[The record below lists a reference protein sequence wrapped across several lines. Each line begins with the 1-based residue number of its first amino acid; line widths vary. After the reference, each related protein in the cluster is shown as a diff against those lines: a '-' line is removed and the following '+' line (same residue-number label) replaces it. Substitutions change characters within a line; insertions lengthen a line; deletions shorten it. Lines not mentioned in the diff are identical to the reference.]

1 MADPKLKLGNDI
13 WATKQK
19 SLLAYNDEG
28 GNFKSLPFQVDRIS
42 SGTYVGRNGLI
53 QTAAS
58 NEPRVDFTNNTK
70 GALLLEPQRTNLDT
84 NNSFIDNADWS
95 LVDMSRTNEFGVAP
109 DGTNNSTQLS
119 LNSVTGNSRI
129 SRAYA
134 ATLSSGSTYTF
145 SAYYKGIAGEK
156 AYMRCLAQG
165 GSGTDVNKL
174 ITFTGNWQR
183 ETLSFVAGSS
193 QNYTYF
199 VDTRVG
205 SDDDATEFEVW
216 GGQLELGT
224 YSTSIIPT
232 SSAAVTRVKDEVAKG
247 GNEYVFNDS
256 EGTLFF
262 DLENFSG
269 NTREITLSNGFTSN
283 RVAFLFYGASAVIR
297 FFVASGGATQA
308 DSVFTVN
315 YNFNQ
320 RNKVAFRYKQNDFK
334 AYINGTQ
341 VFSDTSGNTPVGL
354 SRFDFAN
361 SNGTSNFIEGKI
373 NQAQIYNEAL
383 SDAELATLTTI

>member
-42 SGTYVGRNGLI
+42 GGTYVGRNGLV
-53 QTAAS
+53 QYAAS
-58 NEPRVDFTNNTK
+58 NEPRVDFVNNTK
-70 GALLLEPQRTNLDT
+70 GGLLLEPQRTNLDT
-84 NNSFIDNADWS
+84 NNSFIDIAAWT

-129 SRAYA
+129 SKAYA

-216 GGQLELGT
+216 GAQLELGT
-224 YSTSIIPT
+224 HASSIIPT
-232 SSAAVTRVKDEVAKG
+232 SGGAVTRVQDEVFNG
-247 GNEYVFNDS
+247 GNQYIFNDS
-256 EGTLFF
+256 EGTLFLDIYDF
-262 DLENFSG
+262 KSSVNP
-269 NTREITLSNGFTSN
+269 EITLSSGSASN
-283 RVAFLFYGASAVIR
+283 RITLVYYPSSNQLR
-297 FFVASGGATQA
+297 FFISSNNIVQA
-308 DSVFTVN
+308 DQFVSYT
-315 YNFNQ
+315 YSQ
-320 RNKVAFRYKQNDFK
+320 RNKIALRYKQNDFK

-341 VFSDTSGNTPVGL
+341 VFSDPSGNTPVGL
-354 SRFDFAN
+354 SRFDFSKYDQ
-361 SNGTSNFIEGKI
+361 SNGFVEGEIYQTK
-373 NQAQIYNEAL
+373 IYNEAL
-383 SDAELATLTTI
+383 SDSELATLTTI